1 MVSREEAQAAA
12 DPGDSV
18 QPPHRSSR
26 TRSPS
31 SFPDT
36 AYSVFDAIHLPPAL
50 VSQKSSREN
59 TAKDP
64 TLGLDSIARDGPI
77 ASSSSSSSPPTSTAR
92 KRSNGQAHKCQLCD
106 KQFQRPSSLDTH
118 MNTHSNVRPFA
129 CGHPGC
135 DARFNARS
143 NALRHRHIHGVEFV
157 RAVDA
162 AEREARETRSETRG
176 DAVFME
182 TIVGQETP
190 ASATGGNPRP
200 ASLKWMPLNQ
210 TARRYTP
217 YELSER
223 RREGA
228 SVSLGESSQ
237 PNTTQQTEEDLSP
250 AAGQSAS

>member
-1 MVSREEAQAAA
+1 MPTVRQTIPKVHSSLHLSSFSFIKPPQAELARHTYEYPQQCTTCVFA
-12 DPGDSV
+12 LYSV
-18 QPPHRSSR
+18 QACRGAH
-26 TRSPS
+26 
-31 SFPDT
+31 FG
-36 AYSVFDAIHLPPAL
+36 LL
-50 VSQKSSREN
+50 VL
-59 TAKDP
+59 
-64 TLGLDSIARDGPI
+64 TLA
-77 ASSSSSSSPPTSTAR
+77 
-92 KRSNGQAHKCQLCD
+92 
-106 KQFQRPSSLDTH
+106 
-118 MNTHSNVRPFA
+118 FA